1 MLEQFAK
8 HNYLLF
14 STLKRNGD
22 YVATPV
28 WFAQDGSTFYLFSAG
43 DAGKVK
49 RLRNFA
55 DAKITPCAMMG
66 KPLGTEVE
74 AKAYLID
81 SEDEIKL
88 AHKQLIKTYGMQM
101 RLLDIGAT
109 IGGRKK
115 TRKYIRVEVGTP

>member
-28 WFAQDGSTFYLFSAG
+28 WFAQQGSSFYLFSAG

-49 RLRNFA
+49 RLRNFSE
-55 DAKITPCAMMG
+55 AKITPCAM
-66 KPLGTEVE
+66 LGEPRGEDVA
-74 AKAYLID
+74 AKAYLLD
-81 SEDEIKL
+81 DESEIKL
-88 AHKQLIKTYGMQM
+88 AHKLLVKTYGWQM
-101 RLLDIGAT
+101 RLLDIGSTLA
-109 IGGRKK
+109 GRKK
-115 TRKYIRVEVGTP
+115 TRKYIRVDVTT